1 MTTTT
6 QSTTTTSS
14 SPVRPP
20 RTNHQARREALAAV
34 AAETRTVLPD
44 ILRKLPS
51 IQAAKAEALFLD
63 RLAPL
68 DPADCPGYT
77 KTAIQVVNEDTF
89 NAAIT
94 LASSLPPPTST
105 TSARV
110 AVLNMASHSS
120 PGGGWIRGA
129 FAQEEMLCYR
139 SSLSLS
145 LHRRYYP
152 WKQRMGLYTRDVVV
166 IRSDMPSGHALLA
179 HLPADQLPVVS
190 ALSIAALRT
199 PAISTSTV
207 RLEDGST
214 VDEEMYARPQDRDL
228 TKDKMRLCLRMAAA
242 RGHGRLVLG
251 ALGCGAFR
259 NPPGEVARCWREVF
273 AEAEFAGGWWESVV
287 FAVYDTKGEGNFAV
301 FESVLGGVEV

>member
-1 MTTTT
+1 M
-6 QSTTTTSS
+6 
-14 SPVRPP
+14 
-20 RTNHQARREALAAV
+20 AAT

-44 ILRKLPS
+44 ILRKLPN

-68 DPADCPGYT
+68 DPTDCPGHT
-77 KTAIQVVNEDTF
+77 KTAISVVNEDTF
-89 NAAIT
+89 NAAIA
-94 LASSLPPPTST
+94 LSAASASS
-105 TSARV
+105 RV

-152 WKQRMGLYTRDVVV
+152 WKQRMGLYTGDVVI
-166 IRSDMPSGHALLA
+166 IRSDMPSGHRLMG
-179 HLPADQLPVVS
+179 HLTPDQLPVVS
-190 ALSIAALRT
+190 AVSIAALRT
-199 PAISTSTV
+199 PAVTTSTV
-207 RLEDGST
+207 RLADGTT

-228 TKDKMRLCLRMAAA
+228 TKDKMRLCLRIAAK
-242 RGHGRLVLG
+242 RGHGKIVLG

-273 AEAEFAGGWWESVV
+273 AEAEFDGGWWESVV

-301 FESVLGGVEV
+301 FEDVLGGVEV